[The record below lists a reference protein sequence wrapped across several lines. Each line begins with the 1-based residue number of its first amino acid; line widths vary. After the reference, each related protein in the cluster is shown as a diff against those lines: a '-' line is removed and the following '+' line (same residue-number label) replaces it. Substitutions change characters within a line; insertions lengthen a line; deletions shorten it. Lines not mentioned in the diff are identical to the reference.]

1 MHSALSTRPFGVA
14 ETHGVLKL
22 AGAEVGA
29 SSDGLNWRSLYV
41 SAQTEAPF
49 SGQFVAKDL
58 LFVLFRTPADGRRLA
73 DGSSLHAP
81 AGSVRV
87 VPSGVPLDVDL
98 KTSTDTVHLYLRRS
112 VWEEVAMD
120 MTDGEPGGI
129 MPEPGWIASEP
140 LLFALADAA
149 VAAAH
154 ARCTDPSFSDH
165 LARSMASHMLAT
177 HVGLRIK
184 RRRTSSSGQ
193 ALSRE
198 VARAVDFIEANA
210 DRSIGLQEIAGAA
223 IRSPSHL
230 ARTFASEVGMPP
242 HRYLIAVRVKRARQ
256 LLARTDA
263 PIAEIAF
270 ECGFT
275 HQEHLTRLFRRH
287 FDTTPA
293 AFRRALRS

>member
-1 MHSALSTRPFGVA
+1 MHTALSTRPFGVA
-14 ETHGVLKL
+14 ETHGILTL
-22 AGAEVGA
+22 ASADVTA
-29 SSDGLNWRSLYV
+29 SSEGLNWRSLFV
-41 SAQTEAPF
+41 SSQTETPF
-49 SGQFVAKDL
+49 SGSFTARDL
-58 LFVLFRTPADGRRLA
+58 LFVLFRAPAEGRRLA
-73 DGSSLHAP
+73 DRSRIHAP

-87 VPSGVPLDVDL
+87 VPSEAPMDVDL
-98 KTSTDTVHLYLRRS
+98 VTPTDTVHLYVRRS

-120 MTDGEPGGI
+120 MTDGDAAAI
-129 MPEPGWIASEP
+129 MPAAGWINAEP

-149 VAAAH
+149 LAAAE
-154 ARCTDPSFSDH
+154 AGCTDPSFSDH
-165 LARSMASHMLAT
+165 LARSIASHVLAT
-177 HVGLRIK
+177 HVGLRFK
-184 RRRTSSSGQ
+184 PRRTASGGR

-210 DRSIGLQEIAGAA
+210 DRSIGLQDIADAA

-242 HRYLIAVRVKRARQ
+242 HRYLIGVRIRRARQ

-263 PIAEIAF
+263 PIAQIAF

-275 HQEHLTRLFRRH
+275 HQEHLTRLFRKH

-293 AFRRALRS
+293 AFRRALRD